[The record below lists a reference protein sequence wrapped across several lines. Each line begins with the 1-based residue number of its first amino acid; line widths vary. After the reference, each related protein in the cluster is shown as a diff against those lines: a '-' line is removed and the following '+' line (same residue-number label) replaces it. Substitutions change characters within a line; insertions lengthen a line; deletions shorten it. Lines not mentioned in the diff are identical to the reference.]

1 MKHTRFIACLLT
13 CATALSTAP
22 LGSAEHLVTTDE
34 LRQEVRAEETA
45 RRARARTLETFFECQ
60 AARLEEAGL
69 DAQEVTA
76 AVAALDSET
85 LLRLAERVSAV
96 NADVSAGALSNQ
108 ELTYIVIALA
118 TAVLI
123 LVILAA

>member
-1 MKHTRFIACLLT
+1 M
-13 CATALSTAP
+13 
-22 LGSAEHLVTTDE
+22 
-34 LRQEVRAEETA
+34 
-45 RRARARTLETFFECQ
+45 
-60 AARLEEAGL
+60 
-69 DAQEVTA
+69 TA

-85 LLRLAERVSAV
+85 LQRLAERVSAV